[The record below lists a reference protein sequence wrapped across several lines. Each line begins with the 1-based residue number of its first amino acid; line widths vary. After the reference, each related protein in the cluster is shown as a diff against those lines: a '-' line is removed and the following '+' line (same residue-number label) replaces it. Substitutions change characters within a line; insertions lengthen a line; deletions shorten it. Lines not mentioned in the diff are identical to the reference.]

1 MEGTCAVEDGWVG
14 ISSGGAPG
22 MHVCWGDMG
31 NYKCLYV
38 MDLVIRVQELCESQ
52 GGRPGL
58 PILMSLT
65 VSVDVKQH

>member
-1 MEGTCAVEDGWVG
+1 MGVH
-14 ISSGGAPG
+14 
-22 MHVCWGDMG
+22 HVCWGDMG

-38 MDLVIRVQELCESQ
+38 MDLVIRVQELGESQ

-58 PILMSLT
+58 PILMSLM